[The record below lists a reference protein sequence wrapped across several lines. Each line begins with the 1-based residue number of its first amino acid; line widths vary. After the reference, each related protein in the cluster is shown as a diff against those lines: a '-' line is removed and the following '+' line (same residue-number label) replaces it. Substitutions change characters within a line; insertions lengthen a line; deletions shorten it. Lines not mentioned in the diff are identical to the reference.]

1 MNTANQ
7 IVDMRES
14 KGAKLF
20 TDGNVCVGENS
31 FFVQSETNQD
41 IVYECQDN
49 RCECPD
55 FQKREL
61 RCKHLWAI
69 EYYWIANGA
78 N

>member
-41 IVYECQDN
+41 IVYECKITDEN
-49 RCECPD
+49 VLTFKKE
-55 FQKREL
+55 
-61 RCKHLWAI
+61 
-69 EYYWIANGA
+69 N
-78 N
+78 